1 MRKESAFTEKSTK
14 FLKRELRI
22 KRAKLRHSRCH
33 FRLEINKSKN
43 NENEDGN

>member
-1 MRKESAFTEKSTK
+1 MKRERGCTEKSTK
-14 FLKRELRI
+14 FSKRELRI

>member
-1 MRKESAFTEKSTK
+1 MRKENVCTVRSTK
-14 FLKRELRI
+14 FSKRELRI
-22 KRAKLRHSRCH
+22 KRAKLRHKRCH

>member
-1 MRKESAFTEKSTK
+1 MQRERGCTEKSTK
-14 FLKRELRI
+14 FSKRELRI

>member
-1 MRKESAFTEKSTK
+1 MQRERGCTERSTK
-14 FLKRELRI
+14 FSKRELRL
-22 KRAKLRHSRCH
+22 KRANLRHKRCL